1 MNRAPA
7 QGRADKPPPGRADK
21 PPPGWAVVGA
31 LGVSL
36 ILGWGTGYFVP
47 GVLGAAMEAELGLP
61 AGASFLIIAIQLG
74 LAGLLAPA
82 VGRLIDRRG
91 PRAVMVVGSLFYA
104 AGLVMLAASPG
115 PVVALLACLL
125 LGIAAAMT
133 LSEAS
138 NAALATLGAE
148 GARKRIG
155 ALAAISGLAAAVAW
169 PALAWAEQHWGW
181 RFAVLGAAAAH
192 LLVAL
197 PLHAFLV
204 PRGSRQR
211 APRGPAPRLPSRL
224 RWLSAALTVQVL
236 VGSSLLANMVAVVE
250 ALGMDRGSAIFWA
263 SLTGPAQVA
272 ARLFDFVGGARLRA
286 MTIASIALLAM
297 PASILLP
304 VLGHGLAPGL
314 SAAITVPIFVL
325 CYGLA
330 SGVMS
335 VMRPAT
341 LIELH
346 GTDGYA
352 TVAGK
357 VMAPVTFAM
366 ALGPLLFAPLLLNA
380 GADVALPIIAA
391 VCFGGFLMLRRAARG
406 L

>member
-1 MNRAPA
+1 MNTPT
-7 QGRADKPPPGRADK
+7 PGRGTAS
-21 PPPGWAVVGA
+21 PPGWAVVAA

-47 GVLGAAMEAELGLP
+47 GVLGPAIERDLGLP
-61 AGASFLIIAIQLG
+61 AGTSFLIVAIQLG
-74 LAGLLAPA
+74 LAGLLAPP
-82 VGRLIDRRG
+82 VGRLIDRCG
-91 PRAVMVVGSLFYA
+91 PRTVMVAGSAFYA
-104 AGLVMLAASPG
+104 AGLVVLAAAPG
-115 PVVALLACLL
+115 LLVGLLACLL
-125 LGIAAAMT
+125 LGLAAAMT

-148 GARKRIG
+148 GARRRIA
-155 ALAAISGLAAAVAW
+155 ALAAISGLSAAVAW
-169 PALAWAEQHWGW
+169 PSLSWAEAQWGW
-181 RFAVLGAAAAH
+181 RVAVLGAAATH
-192 LLVAL
+192 LLIAL
-197 PLHAFLV
+197 PLHAWLV
-204 PRGSRQR
+204 PRGSRER
-211 APRGPAPRLPSRL
+211 APRGRAPRLPTRL
-224 RWLSAALTVQVL
+224 RWLSAAMTVQVL

-272 ARLFDFVGGARLRA
+272 ARLFDMLGGAKLRA
-286 MTIASIALLAM
+286 MTVASIALLAM

-314 SAAITVPIFVL
+314 GPAVTVPIFVL

-366 ALGPLLFAPLLLNA
+366 AVAPVLFAPLLLNA
-380 GADVALPIIAA
+380 GADIALPVIAA
-391 VCFGGFLMLRRAARG
+391 ICFGGFLMLRRAARG